1 MNKGNPL
8 VEQLRKFGIQKAFNY
23 RNSQPLKN
31 EKKLIICETKWYQ
44 MSFDSFL
51 QHSPQ
56 INLHQVDV
64 VQQKTAETE
73 GRERSLYT
81 KAPFSREDSGER
93 DYGPLQLWTA
103 SRISP
108 APTQHDFAFSL
119 SQFEEFPVSYETGQ

>member
-1 MNKGNPL
+1 
-8 VEQLRKFGIQKAFNY
+8 
-23 RNSQPLKN
+23 
-31 EKKLIICETKWYQ
+31 
-44 MSFDSFL
+44 MSFNCFL

-64 VQQKTAETE
+64 QQKTAETD

-81 KAPFSREDSGER
+81 NAPFSREDNGER

-108 APTQHDFAFSL
+108 TPTQHDFAFSL
-119 SQFEEFPVSYETGQ
+119 SQFVEFPYETLG